1 MLKLNILAA
10 IQCLIFLNDK
20 FIIYSTYDKK
30 NYIADI
36 SAQNTSALKNNVYIN
51 SAVLS
56 NDKTKIVAALDN
68 GEVFIYDAQSLDKKT
83 VANANLNKKII
94 SIAPSDN
101 NDEYYI
107 LMHTGELVKWNSA
120 NNNTKEVFSR
130 SRHIASSLTA
140 IPDKNLLVVCYADG
154 TIFYFDTK
162 NDQVGYE
169 FSGGKSKV
177 ESAVYDPKT
186 QLLALIGSDKR
197 ITLLDTKDF
206 ASQPFYIEENNLRS
220 SRVNSVRFNQ
230 KGILFALTDKN
241 QILYWDSDINQYA
254 KSLETLNLQPLTAN
268 EKSLVLGREFAGGW

>member
-1 MLKLNILAA
+1 M
-10 IQCLIFLNDK
+10 
-20 FIIYSTYDKK
+20 
-30 NYIADI
+30 
-36 SAQNTSALKNNVYIN
+36 
-51 SAVLS
+51 LS
-56 NDKTKIVAALDN
+56 NDKTKIVPALDD
-68 GEVFIYDAQSLDKKT
+68 GEVFIYYAQSLDKKS

-94 SIAPSDN
+94 SIASSGN
-101 NDEYYI
+101 NDEYYV

-140 IPDKNLLVVCYADG
+140 ILDKNLLVVCYADG
-154 TIFYFDTK
+154 TIFYFDI
-162 NDQVGYE
+162 
-169 FSGGKSKV
+169 
-177 ESAVYDPKT
+177 
-186 QLLALIGSDKR
+186 QLLAIIGSDKR

-220 SRVNSVRFNQ
+220 SRVNAVRFNQ